1 MVHIFNMHFWMEIKP
16 DQVQSCGGE
25 NGDKSSDKAESGV
38 YSGRYVQ
45 QKIMYTV
52 TTNPWT
58 SHH

>member
-1 MVHIFNMHFWMEIKP
+1 MHFWMEIKP